1 MKPDLIV
8 MLTYND
14 ETIQDAEQLF
24 TSLQDIPIK
33 YWGFKD
39 VGLPSDS
46 MHSLINTMKQAG
58 KTIKLEVVS
67 LSEDDGLRAAKLA
80 VDYGVHVL
88 MGTVYYD
95 SIHHYLKDTP
105 VKYVPFVGNISG
117 HPSNLDGS
125 IEEIVDQAQE
135 LEAKGVDGLDLL
147 TCRYSGDAKKL
158 LAKVVKSTNL
168 RVVSAGSIDSFDR
181 ISEVK
186 TSGAWGF
193 TIGSAFFDK
202 KFVPEGTFKRNVQE
216 VLKIVQSN

>member
-24 TSLQDIPIK
+24 NSLQDIPIK

-95 SIHHYLKDTP
+95 SILHYLKDTP
-105 VKYVPFVGNISG
+105 VKYVPFIGSISG

-147 TCRYSGDAKKL
+147 TYRYSGDAQKL
-158 LAKVVKSTNL
+158 LRNVVKSTNL

-186 TSGAWGF
+186 ASGAWGF

-202 KFVPEGTFKRNVQE
+202 KFVPEGTFKRNVQD
-216 VLKIVQSN
+216 VLEIVQSN